1 MTIKGI
7 NALCDCDTEEYSLFT
22 GARKLQYPMKQYR
35 VQVNGNAWVYNKQKI
50 LMFTIRISN
59 ITKINH

>member
-7 NALCDCDTEEYSLFT
+7 NALCDCDTEEYSLFSGKETISYETISGSWNYAT
-22 GARKLQYPMKQYR
+22 GYI
-35 VQVNGNAWVYNKQKI
+35 KQKI
-50 LMFTIRISN
+50 LMFTIRTFHN